1 MCRFDCVAEPAGP
14 PCHLA
19 IERDLLLLPF
29 DRRSLCTCVQPV
41 FESVTGTLLC
51 LTFVQQ
57 GQLQHCASKGRLW
70 TFQAGQTVALLLR
83 HPRHAMLYQPCQE
96 ASGLH
101 LLLGER
107 TLRRYMGEQQAQRLL
122 GCLGEAPLLQRTT
135 SREACRHV
143 QALIAPLAHAQR
155 SPLDVHLHVLN
166 LLNMPLQQLTVHPAG
181 TRPLLPEGQV
191 KRLQQARQVMLD
203 ELDQPLTVQGL
214 SNRVGLS
221 VATLKQGFHQLFST
235 TPYRMLLELRM
246 QRAYAL
252 LQDGCQVAQVGYKV
266 GYRHPS
272 NFSAAFSDYFGI
284 VPKRVGRG
292 RAGPT

>member
-1 MCRFDCVAEPAGP
+1 MCCFGCVAVPAGA

-19 IERDLLLLPF
+19 IEHDLLLLPF
-29 DRRSLCTCVQPV
+29 DQRSRCASVQ
-41 FESVTGTLLC
+41 SVCDSVAGTLLC

-57 GQLQHCASKGRLW
+57 GQLQHCASKGRQW
-70 TFQAGQTVALLLR
+70 TFLAGQTAALLLR
-83 HPRHAMLYQPCQE
+83 DPRQAPLYQPSQE

-135 SREACRHV
+135 SRDACCHV
-143 QALIAPLAHAQR
+143 QALITPLAHAQR
-155 SPLDVHLHVLN
+155 SPLEVHLHVLN
-166 LLNMPLQQLTVHPAG
+166 LLNTPLQQLTVHSAG
-181 TRPLLPEGQV
+181 VEPMLPEANV

-203 ELDQPLTVQGL
+203 ELDQPLTVQVL
-214 SNRVGLS
+214 SRRVGLS
-221 VATLKQGFHQLFST
+221 VAKLKQGFHQLFNT

-252 LQDGCQVAQVGYKV
+252 LQDGCQVAQVGYQV
-266 GYRHPS
+266 GYSHPS
-272 NFSAAFSDYFGI
+272 NFSAAFSGYFGI
-284 VPKRVGRG
+284 APKRVGKG
-292 RAGPT
+292 RA